1 MERGG
6 GINDYPRAQTLI
18 QRWYD
23 MVAFWMHNP
32 YHEVCRSG
40 FQTRHHRW
48 RLRKPPYDLCLHIMT
63 VDPDETRTAINTALD
78 ALERG
83 DRATAQRLAWLAVAL
98 APGSETPWLILAVMA
113 SPEESLAYIKKALQ
127 INPESKPALQA
138 LQWALDR
145 QFAQPIEPEPEPS
158 REQIALPTSP
168 AVPAEPPQE
177 QIQLPTPAPA
187 IPAEPP
193 PEQVQLPTPA
203 PAIPAKPPIS
213 VSQSSP
219 PVTERRKFSLSPIRI
234 LLFIL
239 LGLVVIALIT
249 GLTFLRPQFTGMLAR
264 FFPGED
270 CRPSLVLDSRSFEIR
285 TLKPGSDGS
294 LDVPRNQPERAY
306 WVEGTDTNRVFG
318 LSPVPDNLSLVSSLK
333 PEAAATVTGV
343 SCNTV
348 TYSLSAPLQG
358 LPDNASLLDQS
369 TSQITIFIPADAAS
383 SGTVIRGELQE
394 ETITALNTPDVSALQ
409 AEISLLDTTTSPDG
423 STLTV
428 GISIYN
434 YGQTAA
440 TLSTS
445 DVSLTPDAASPLAPV
460 RVEPPLPIEI
470 GPGTTKT
477 IYLTFLRPST
487 TTATLKVFTV
497 EYELEGY

>member
-1 MERGG
+1 
-6 GINDYPRAQTLI
+6 
-18 QRWYD
+18 
-23 MVAFWMHNP
+23 
-32 YHEVCRSG
+32 
-40 FQTRHHRW
+40 
-48 RLRKPPYDLCLHIMT
+48 
-63 VDPDETRTAINTALD
+63 
-78 ALERG
+78 
-83 DRATAQRLAWLAVAL
+83 
-98 APGSETPWLILAVMA
+98 
-113 SPEESLAYIKKALQ
+113 
-127 INPESKPALQA
+127 
-138 LQWALDR
+138 
-145 QFAQPIEPEPEPS
+145 
-158 REQIALPTSP
+158 
-168 AVPAEPPQE
+168 
-177 QIQLPTPAPA
+177 
-187 IPAEPP
+187 
-193 PEQVQLPTPA
+193 
-203 PAIPAKPPIS
+203 
-213 VSQSSP
+213 
-219 PVTERRKFSLSPIRI
+219 
-234 LLFIL
+234 L
-239 LGLVVIALIT
+239 LGLVVIALIA
-249 GLTFLRPQFTGMLAR
+249 GLTFLRPQLTGLLAR